1 MRLRRSLLLA
11 LAGAAFALA
20 PSAPRAADPAPPGPP
35 VPGSERLVAHRAAYR
50 LTLDQVRANSNVA
63 TARGAMLYEVGD
75 ACDGWTTRQRFTLAL
90 NDRDGQEVETT
101 SDYST
106 YETKDG
112 RSIRFS
118 LTQTSQG
125 AVSQRIAGEATLGPN
140 GAGFVR
146 YTSPEAKEER
156 LPTGTLLPTTHTLRA
171 LAEARAGGRLMV
183 APLFDGTSANGA
195 QDSTTAISAWTPP
208 QVMEHFPQLSSLGS
222 ARVRVAFFDRNS
234 ASGATASAPDYEVG
248 LRYFENGVA
257 DELKMDFGEFVVNG
271 QLVEL
276 ALTPA
281 GC

>member
-11 LAGAAFALA
+11 LAGAGLALA
-20 PSAPRAADPAPPGPP
+20 PLAPRAADAPAPPGPA
-35 VPGSERLVAHRAAYR
+35 VPGSERMVAHRAGYR
-50 LTLDQVRANSNVA
+50 LSLAQVRANSNVA

-75 ACDGWTTRQRFTLAL
+75 ACEGWTTRQRFTLTL

-125 AVSQRIAGEATLGPN
+125 AVSQRIAGTATLGPN
-140 GAGFVR
+140 GGFVR
-146 YTSPEAKEER
+146 YTDPEPKEER
-156 LPTGTLLPTTHTLRA
+156 LPIGTLLPTAHTIRA
-171 LAEARAGGRLMV
+171 LAEARAGQRMISV
-183 APLFDGTSANGA
+183 PLFDGTSADGA
-195 QDSTTAISAWTPP
+195 QDSTTAISAWLPP
-208 QVMEHFPQLSSLGS
+208 QTIERFPALSALSS
-222 ARVRVAFFDRNS
+222 ARMRVAFFDRNS
-234 ASGATASAPDYEVG
+234 ARGGSASAPDYEVG

-271 QLVEL
+271 QMMEL
-276 ALTPA
+276 ALVPSN
-281 GC
+281 C

>member
-11 LAGAAFALA
+11 LAGAALALV
-20 PSAPRAADPAPPGPP
+20 PGAPRAADPAGPP
-35 VPGSERLVAHRAAYR
+35 LAGAERMVAHRAAYR
-50 LTLDQVRANSNVA
+50 LALDQVRANSNVA

-75 ACDGWTTRQRFTLAL
+75 ACEGWTTRQRFTLSL

-125 AVSQRIAGEATLGPN
+125 AVSQRIAGEATLGAN
-140 GAGFVR
+140 GSGFVR

-156 LPTGTLLPTTHTLRA
+156 LPSGTLLPTTHTLRA
-171 LAEARAGGRLMV
+171 LAEARAGRRLLV

-195 QDSTTAISAWTPP
+195 QDSTTAISAWVAP
-208 QVMEHFPQLSSLGS
+208 QVIERFPQLSTLGS
-222 ARVRVAFFDRNS
+222 TRVRVAFFDRNS
-234 ASGATASAPDYEVG
+234 AQGGSASAPDYEIG

-276 ALTPA
+276 ALTPS